1 MAPSRQFSLRVAQ
14 PVFDELDRQARDSGQ
29 TRTALAERYI
39 AEGVRMKE
47 HPGIY
52 FRETGSGERRA
63 ALAGTRLDVVQVL
76 STVRAEGNSVEGAA
90 EYFGLPVAKIR
101 DAVRYAAAYRS
112 EIEELAER
120 EAAAAEREYA
130 AWVAEQE
137 LLGT

>member
-1 MAPSRQFSLRVAQ
+1 MPTKQFSLRINAD
-14 PVFDELDRQARDSGQ
+14 VFDELDRQAGEAGQ

-52 FRETGSGERRA
+52 FRETATGDRRA
-63 ALAGTRLDVVQVL
+63 ALVGTRLDVFQVL
-76 STVRAEGNSVEGAA
+76 ATVRAEGNSVEGAA
-90 EYFGLPVAKIR
+90 EYFDMPVSRIR

-112 EIEELAER
+112 EIEDLAER
-120 EAAAAEREYA
+120 EAAYAERAYA

-137 LLGT
+137 LLGS